1 MLPDTQNIED
11 IYALV
16 AEFEESKY
24 NRTKTFN
31 VESIY
36 DPTAAFD
43 GNYSRTTFNTRDVA
57 NEADET
63 SSILG
68 IGKLGVLRLNT
79 YKIQTNVSPVN
90 VVSGMIDGRDALR
103 QSIYLM
109 LSIESD
115 QYIIYP
121 YTYGLQTLDLY
132 GKSSDYIIAILPE
145 RITSVLLSDERIT
158 DVSDFEFTLNGN
170 KLTTKF
176 IVHSIYGDI
185 DEETVVTF

>member
-1 MLPDTQNIED
+1 MLPDTKNIED

-16 AEFEESKY
+16 AEFEENKY
-24 NRTKTFN
+24 NRTKSFN

-36 DPTAAFD
+36 DPT
-43 GNYSRTTFNTRDVA
+43 GNSNVLY
-57 NEADET
+57 EEEDET

-68 IGKLGVLRLNT
+68 IGKLGVLLLNT

-90 VVSGMIDGRDALR
+90 IVSGTIDGLDALR

-121 YTYGLQTLDLY
+121 YTYGLETLDLY
-132 GKSSDYIIAILPE
+132 GKSSDYVMAVLPE
-145 RITSVLLSDERIT
+145 RITNVLLADERIT

-170 KLTTKF
+170 KITTKF
-176 IVHSIYGDI
+176 IVHSIYGNL